1 MGDWARWR
9 SLELTLHMIEPP
21 PARNLQSCTKNHKLG
36 LWRKNLKNE
45 RYFSWANHRW
55 SWRCWRSPWDDAGAS
70 LLLLLFLLQSFLQ
83 SFLSQVLGFILVLE
97 CREREWGWSGVAS
110 ADEGFQLVLTS
121 GSKQCKWKTAHFP
134 LTFIVLQ
141 SVGRSSSSSGLSGGS
156 LSLLDGCS
164 RCMHW
169 QGRLS

>member
-21 PARNLQSCTKNHKLG
+21 PVRNLQSCTKNHKLG

-83 SFLSQVLGFILVLE
+83 SFLSLVLGFILVLE
-97 CREREWGWSGVAS
+97 CRERERVKQINHWVWVGVKWSGFSWWRVPTR
-110 ADEGFQLVLTS
+110 AD
-121 GSKQCKWKTAHFP
+121 KWVQAM
-134 LTFIVLQ
+134 Q
-141 SVGRSSSSSGLSGGS
+141 MENSSFSTYLH
-156 LSLLDGCS
+156 CPAIC
-164 RCMHW
+164 RTV
-169 QGRLS
+169 Q